1 MKNKLRPY
9 YTLLSLNSN
18 FRNLWLS
25 QVVSNFGDWFG
36 VLAIYDLVLRYSQSE
51 FLLGLI
57 IVVKMLSFALFSPWA
72 GFIVDKFDRRK
83 LMIFTDIARAIVV
96 LGFLLARSED
106 VLWLVYVLTALQ
118 MMISAIFEPSKTSII
133 PTIVTKEE
141 LVTANIISSAT
152 WSLIFSLGMGIGG
165 LATAFLGTDAVFI
178 FDSLSYVISAIFISN
193 MVVEKEPKSL
203 STTKA
208 WSGIVDGF
216 KYLSGNGLVLRP
228 ALAKGVFA
236 LFLGGLV
243 YSLVIIAD
251 SRLMM
256 GSLGIGLLYAAR
268 GVGTAVGPV
277 IARRVFP
284 DSKSWIFSIG
294 IFMVLSGIS
303 YSLLSFGL
311 SIELMLVA
319 VFLSHCASGGSWVF
333 STVLLQER
341 VPNTFRGRV
350 FSSEWMLFT
359 IGTSV
364 STFFSSLLLE
374 YKWVSVE
381 QLIAGLSLGL
391 VLSGVIW
398 RLTASRNEKKD
409 QLVFSLSQE

>member
-1 MKNKLRPY
+1 M
-9 YTLLSLNSN
+9 
-18 FRNLWLS
+18 
-25 QVVSNFGDWFG
+25 
-36 VLAIYDLVLRYSQSE
+36 LRYSQSE

-83 LMIFTDIARAIVV
+83 LMIFTDIARAVV
-96 LGFLLARSED
+96 VVGFLFARSED
-106 VLWLVYVLTALQ
+106 VLWLVYILTALQ
-118 MMISAIFEPSKTSII
+118 MMISAIFEPAKTSII
-133 PTIVTKEE
+133 PTIVTKEQ

-165 LATAFLGTDAVFI
+165 LATAFLGTDVVFV
-178 FDSLSYVISAIFISN
+178 FDSLSYVLSAVFISK
-193 MVVEKEPKSL
+193 MVVEKEVKLL
-203 STTKA
+203 SSTKA
-208 WSGIVDGF
+208 WSGILEGF
-216 KYLSGNGLVLRP
+216 RYVSGNGFILRP
-228 ALAKGVFA
+228 AIAKGVFA

-251 SRLMM
+251 TRLMM

-268 GVGTAVGPV
+268 GIGTAVGPV

-341 VPNTFRGRV
+341 VPNNFRGRV
-350 FSSEWMLFT
+350 FSSEWMMFT
-359 IGTSV
+359 VATSI
-364 STFFSSLLLE
+364 STFVSSLILE
-374 YKWVSVE
+374 YKWAQVE
-381 QLIAGLSLGL
+381 ELIAGLSLGL
-391 VLSGVIW
+391 ILSGVVW
-398 RLTASRNEKKD
+398 RLTASRNEKRE
-409 QLVFSLSQE
+409 QLTVALAKE